1 MASSKRKTR
10 NPPVKKRIKR
20 VSHSGIR
27 SRIKL
32 ARKRADT
39 PYRRQ
44 SYDSVNIPQ
53 LVYELLTIDK
63 YNQEIKR
70 SSSERF
76 GMCCRRIPKS
86 HKPQRLPHEVVD
98 HCNGSESFQI
108 PEYTMESRPMSTD
121 SLMEMTDAASSSAP
135 ISSTNSSV
143 SNVSM
148 EPITLT
154 NSLNSA
160 KALLRKK
167 SLVQLINSY
176 IKAGIEEG
184 KRQAKNYI
192 RKALSFGVRSGYLI
206 PTDRQGNVLRV
217 CPTLDTTSCNS
228 RRVDIESRRK
238 RRIARRGET
247 RLTTIADRKAM
258 RRGFQHGKTFHN
270 VDNRRMAFKK
280 RCGTQHTQS
289 PAKSL
294 STRENSPRRLP
305 DKSLRKRSKLK
316 VFARKNSKIN
326 NKKHGQRKNDDD
338 GNVKMPLKRRRTA
351 FSAKCVESHNEPIEE
366 SYEDIN
372 ERNHDQYKNNENSY
386 GSITERQTSLS
397 NQEDGARLNKRKKIE
412 TNINDDK
419 IDCDRIKNRHA
430 NDKKSEEANVELD
443 QACRYCGQKHHNEIV
458 DSTSRTI
465 GRSIDYRVRQKQY
478 KNDGRISKLYNVKQN
493 SIFKDLSISHLQKC
507 VDKVQS
513 MKKAKRY
520 IKSAL
525 DFDVES
531 GYLIPSDPTYKILRV
546 SSDLMKN
553 YYLPRSKINMHDP
566 SIPAKIPSNTNTNTI
581 TNTIENL
588 QVQEQGRKRGRRGKR
603 GKGQRSK
610 SSSKVYHRS
619 RKSKKGRRRS
629 RSRSRGH
636 RNK

>member
-1 MASSKRKTR
+1 M
-10 NPPVKKRIKR
+10 VI
-20 VSHSGIR
+20 V
-27 SRIKL
+27 
-32 ARKRADT
+32 
-39 PYRRQ
+39 
-44 SYDSVNIPQ
+44 
-53 LVYELLTIDK
+53 
-63 YNQEIKR
+63 EIKR

-121 SLMEMTDAASSSAP
+121 SLMEITDAASSSAP

-148 EPITLT
+148 EPITLA

-228 RRVDIESRRK
+228 TQVDIESRRK

-316 VFARKNSKIN
+316 VFARKN
-326 NKKHGQRKNDDD
+326 RF
-338 GNVKMPLKRRRTA
+338 V
-351 FSAKCVESHNEPIEE
+351 
-366 SYEDIN
+366 
-372 ERNHDQYKNNENSY
+372 
-386 GSITERQTSLS
+386 
-397 NQEDGARLNKRKKIE
+397 
-412 TNINDDK
+412 
-419 IDCDRIKNRHA
+419 
-430 NDKKSEEANVELD
+430 
-443 QACRYCGQKHHNEIV
+443 
-458 DSTSRTI
+458 
-465 GRSIDYRVRQKQY
+465 
-478 KNDGRISKLYNVKQN
+478 
-493 SIFKDLSISHLQKC
+493 
-507 VDKVQS
+507 
-513 MKKAKRY
+513 
-520 IKSAL
+520 
-525 DFDVES
+525 
-531 GYLIPSDPTYKILRV
+531 
-546 SSDLMKN
+546 
-553 YYLPRSKINMHDP
+553 
-566 SIPAKIPSNTNTNTI
+566 
-581 TNTIENL
+581 NL
-588 QVQEQGRKRGRRGKR
+588 FT
-603 GKGQRSK
+603 
-610 SSSKVYHRS
+610 
-619 RKSKKGRRRS
+619 
-629 RSRSRGH
+629 
-636 RNK
+636 